1 MRDSHICQHVNEIS
15 SIMKDAMYLKL
26 KDHQAVSD
34 IRIYGMMIGIELN
47 CNCTELVVK
56 ALEKGL
62 VLNVTKERIIRLL
75 PPLIC
80 EKKHILTI
88 VDIIEQL
95 IKDNYE

>member
-1 MRDSHICQHVNEIS
+1 
-15 SIMKDAMYLKL
+15 
-26 KDHQAVSD
+26 
-34 IRIYGMMIGIELN
+34 MMIGIELD

-62 VLNVTKERIIRLL
+62 VLNVTKDRIIRLL

-80 EKKHILTI
+80 EDKHILNI

-95 IKDNYE
+95 IKENYE

>member
-1 MRDSHICQHVNEIS
+1 
-15 SIMKDAMYLKL
+15 MKDAMNSKIKDLK
-26 KDHQAVSD
+26 AVSD
-34 IRIYGMMIGIELN
+34 IRIFGMMIGIELHR
-47 CNCTELVVK
+47 NCTELVVK

-80 EKKHILTI
+80 EEQHILNI

-95 IKDNYE
+95 IRDNYE